1 MVHLLTEEEGGSS
14 HHNIPESI
22 HDGYVTFSEVEG
34 MSATD
39 DQALKE
45 IGLNINGSG
54 PWWVVLVSPRGRVRQ
69 RGWRVAHTDRLWCV
83 RVRACA
89 TAGR

>member
-1 MVHLLTEEEGGSS
+1 MHLLTEEEGGSS

-54 PWWVVLVSPRGRVRQ
+54 PW
-69 RGWRVAHTDRLWCV
+69 
-83 RVRACA
+83 
-89 TAGR
+89 